1 MQISIFLSQTMKL
14 PTQITFTLLIC
25 FLCIGKLYS
34 QVGYD
39 DVVYLKNGS
48 IIHGMIIEQVP
59 GQSLKIQTRDRNIFV
74 YKMDEVQKIAKEYTG
89 SKKRYEEVSEMIAH
103 PYSGFTFGIETSI
116 GSGISNYNTNR
127 STIAAHALFG
137 YMHKSKFTVGART
150 GFSNWD
156 INKHT
161 DNTPV
166 TTVELSVAV
175 RVHPLLNRFSPMLLA
190 DAGYGIVNDNFNATG
205 GLIINTGVGGR
216 INLTQKRGIG
226 LSVCYK
232 MQRIT
237 LNSNVYNYYTNLNT
251 EQTKSFWLQAICLN
265 AAFYF

>member
-1 MQISIFLSQTMKL
+1 MKL

-25 FLCIGKLYS
+25 FFCVGKLS
-34 QVGYD
+34 AQVGYD

-74 YKMDEVQKIAKEYTG
+74 YKMDEVEKIAKEYTG
-89 SKKRYEEVSEMIAH
+89 SKKRYVEVSEITAH

-116 GSGISNYNTNR
+116 GTGISTHNSNR

-137 YMHKSKFTVGART
+137 YMHKSKFTVGTST

-156 INKHT
+156 INKKV

-166 TTVELSVAV
+166 STVELRVSV
-175 RVHPLLNRFSPMLLA
+175 RLNPMINRFSPMLLA

-205 GLIINTGVGGR
+205 GLTFNTGVGGR

-237 LNSNVYNYYTNLNT
+237 LSNNVHNYYTNLNT
-251 EQTKSFWLQAICLN
+251 EVSQSFWLQAICLN